1 MIFRTSFESRA
12 ATAAVAVALMLQA
25 SPAVAQKKIE
35 WSTALERCQ
44 QTLLL
49 AARDPETAKIPV
61 VYPMQG
67 GADWRFLWAPHTK
80 QVRMRNGLG
89 AEVAVG
95 AFCVVDEDT
104 GKIKLLTLDGKQLVT
119 PGA

>member
-1 MIFRTSFESRA
+1 MIKSVSKR
-12 ATAAVAVALMLQA
+12 AVACMAAAILGLQVGTAL
-25 SPAVAQKKIE
+25 AQKRVE

-44 QTLLL
+44 GTLRT

-67 GADWRFLWAPHTK
+67 GADWRFLWAAHTK
-80 QVRMRNGLG
+80 LVRMRNGLG

-95 AFCVVDEDT
+95 ALCVVDEDT
-104 GKIKLLTLDGKQLVT
+104 GKIKLLTLDGKQLIT
-119 PGA
+119 PSGK